1 MYYILENQI
10 RPDGEVNTSTT
21 ARTTFSNALSFYY
34 ERCSKMV
41 TTELFTSV
49 HLMLVDEMLN
59 VVKADHLETTYHAP
73 TEDVESA
80 E

>member
-10 RPDGEVNTSTT
+10 RPNGEVNVSET
-21 ARTTFSNALSFYY
+21 ARSSFSSALSYYY

-41 TTELFTSV
+41 VTELFTSV
-49 HLMLVDEMLN
+49 HIMLVDEKLN
-59 VVKADHLETTYHAP
+59 VVKRDDLTTAY
-73 TEDVESA
+73 VESESEA